1 MVGSGG
7 GLTEAP
13 GFPRATGP
21 LGFYPNVASRPVSV
35 AFSPLGGLLAIAN
48 RDQSTVALL
57 VRSQAITFPALGP
70 FGPRQAVVR
79 LAATASSGLPVTYTV
94 TTGPCRVSGTT
105 LILSGDGA
113 CVVAA
118 HQAGNADYPAAPDV
132 SQTITRDGQ
141 PPTCRVTASSNGP
154 PARTE
159 VTVQDAVTGLRSIT
173 NIHIADGTVAVASFA
188 PGTIAAVVVTITK
201 TAPSRP
207 TVWAFDAT
215 DMVGNSA
222 RCTGFLGGSAALI
235 ARSGGSRRTKTH
247 TPAGADPARPDRRRP
262 RPACAPAGGRGT
274 GR

>member
-1 MVGSGG
+1 M
-7 GLTEAP
+7 
-13 GFPRATGP
+13 
-21 LGFYPNVASRPVSV
+21 
-35 AFSPLGGLLAIAN
+35 
-48 RDQSTVALL
+48 
-57 VRSQAITFPALGP
+57 ITFPALGL

-188 PGTIAAVVVTITK
+188 PGTIAPVVVTITK

-222 RCTGFLGGSAALI
+222 RCTGFQ
-235 ARSGGSRRTKTH
+235 
-247 TPAGADPARPDRRRP
+247 
-262 RPACAPAGGRGT
+262 GT
-274 GR
+274 